1 MRMAGFNNERVLKE
15 AILISFAY
23 GIFCIMFAVLLL
35 LGVSAYK
42 HAKGA
47 ARASL
52 EGWET
57 EW

>member
-1 MRMAGFNNERVLKE
+1 
-15 AILISFAY
+15 
-23 GIFCIMFAVLLL
+23 MFAVLLLL

-42 HAKGA
+42 RARGA

>member
-1 MRMAGFNNERVLKE
+1 MAGFNNERVLKE